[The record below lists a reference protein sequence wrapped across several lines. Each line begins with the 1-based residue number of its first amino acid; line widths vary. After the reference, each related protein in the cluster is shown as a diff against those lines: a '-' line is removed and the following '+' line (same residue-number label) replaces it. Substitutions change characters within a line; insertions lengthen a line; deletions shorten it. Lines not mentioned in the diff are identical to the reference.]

1 MDIDERV
8 VEIIKILEDH
18 GYKTLI
24 VGGAVRDS
32 LLNLRISDYDL
43 ATNASL
49 KSVKN
54 LFKKTASIYRNNL
67 LWALKVENSGLVV
80 EISRFRQEKAYKDRL
95 PQKITYV
102 DNFKDDVLR
111 RDFTINA
118 IGYSLQEGYLDYV
131 GGILD
136 LNNKIIKVIGN
147 PQKRF
152 QEDPLRILRAIRL
165 AANLNFKIEKTAL
178 KFIQKNYQKALIVK
192 SDQVANELIKI
203 LAASGFDDIYQ
214 FFTNLFADIS
224 QGEFKNIKINQRQH
238 LLDKNNLT
246 FYLLY
251 LLKIDQNNIIFD
263 YLKINASI
271 VEKISKL
278 GKLIEL
284 LGDNLTYEKM
294 VLAFIDYGQDQ
305 LVFTV
310 NILQKFDLLSQNN
323 LLLFKEVIDKGY
335 LKISDLKISITDFDD
350 KLTIQ
355 KQYEI
360 LEKLQKE
367 VIAHKIEN
375 DRILLLKRLKS
386 LLKVD

>member
-32 LLNLRISDYDL
+32 LLNFRISDYDL

-360 LEKLQKE
+360 LEILQKE